1 MERFKLW
8 TTKEKAQLKI
18 KKLEIACKKV
28 EDYYRKVIEIYNI
41 PSLLKGKGYLFNKF
55 FQKGM
60 ASSSLVGSSAM
71 FSNQDQ
77 DYDNQ
82 PRDKDEYD
90 EENFRVV

>member
-55 FQKGM
+55 FPKGM
-60 ASSSLVGSSAM
+60 ASSFLVGSSTM
-71 FSNQDQ
+71 FSNQDKY
-77 DYDNQ
+77 YDNQ
-82 PRDKDEYD
+82 PRDKDESNK
-90 EENFRVV
+90 ENFLVI